1 MSTATSRSAAGSE
14 WGWFLLPAAASIVL
28 LCDGALW
35 VGGWL
40 AAHLGGHGGSAPLW
54 SWLLVVDVIRRG
66 PVAALPGVPL
76 VLLWVCVGAVAILM
90 IVALALLAMA
100 AWALLKGSG
109 APERAMAS
117 RKDLQEMSAKEA
129 GKKARALRPSLRS
142 NEAVAAQDCGLRL
155 FRHMPG
161 GQWLHMSWEDVL
173 VAFMAPRSGK
183 STALAIPAILEA
195 PGAVIATANK
205 SDLVLATR
213 ELRQRDTGCPVGLFD
228 PMGIMHEPQAIW
240 FDLLA
245 GVRGV
250 AGANALA
257 EHFMQTA
264 RDDSKGGDFWS
275 SAAHDLLASLILA
288 AACTPGRTL
297 HDVYTWLTNT
307 VNPEPVE
314 LLRAA
319 GHFPVAG
326 SVAGRQGGAPETRD
340 GIYETARTA
349 AACLQDASIMA
360 WVTPQPDL
368 AVFDPTGFVVSAQ
381 TIYLLSKD
389 ADGISAAPLVAAVT
403 DQVLQAATAQAERN
417 GGRLDPPLV
426 AVLDE
431 AANICRI
438 QRLPQLYS
446 FAGSQG
452 IQLMTI
458 LQSWAQGAAVW
469 GEKGMEALWGA
480 STVKVIGSGIQ
491 DDKFAG
497 RLCRLIGQRDVVQ
510 HSYSSGNRS
519 RSTSTSTRKED
530 IMPVSQISALP
541 KWQGLLLVTGR
552 PVAMVAMVPWF
563 RRPRADEI
571 VAAHDAALHAL
582 TERANTPVGV
592 S

>member
-1 MSTATSRSAAGSE
+1 
-14 WGWFLLPAAASIVL
+14 
-28 LCDGALW
+28 
-35 VGGWL
+35 
-40 AAHLGGHGGSAPLW
+40 
-54 SWLLVVDVIRRG
+54 
-66 PVAALPGVPL
+66 
-76 VLLWVCVGAVAILM
+76 
-90 IVALALLAMA
+90 
-100 AWALLKGSG
+100 
-109 APERAMAS
+109 
-117 RKDLQEMSAKEA
+117 
-129 GKKARALRPSLRS
+129 
-142 NEAVAAQDCGLRL
+142 
-155 FRHMPG
+155 
-161 GQWLHMSWEDVL
+161 
-173 VAFMAPRSGK
+173 
-183 STALAIPAILEA
+183 
-195 PGAVIATANK
+195 
-205 SDLVLATR
+205 
-213 ELRQRDTGCPVGLFD
+213 
-228 PMGIMHEPQAIW
+228 MHEPQAIW

-245 GVRGV
+245 SVRGV
-250 AGANALA
+250 SDANALA

-288 AACTPGRTL
+288 AASALGRTL
-297 HDVYTWLTNT
+297 HDVYTWLPNT

-326 SVAGRQGGAPETRD
+326 SIAGRQGGAPETRD

-360 WVTPQPDL
+360 WVTPQQDL

-458 LQSWAQGAAVW
+458 LQSWAQGEAVW
-469 GEKGMEALWGA
+469 GEKGMEALG
-480 STVKVIGSGIQ
+480 
-491 DDKFAG
+491 
-497 RLCRLIGQRDVVQ
+497 
-510 HSYSSGNRS
+510 
-519 RSTSTSTRKED
+519 E
-530 IMPVSQISALP
+530 PP
-541 KWQGLLLVTGR
+541 
-552 PVAMVAMVPWF
+552 P
-563 RRPRADEI
+563 
-571 VAAHDAALHAL
+571 
-582 TERANTPVGV
+582 
-592 S
+592 

>member
-14 WGWFLLPAAASIVL
+14 AIWFLVPAAATIVL
-28 LCDGALW
+28 LGDGALW

-40 AAHLGGHGGSAPLW
+40 AAHLGGHGAAAPTW

-66 PVAALPGVPL
+66 PATALPGMPL
-76 VLLWVCVGAVAILM
+76 ALLWVCVAVIALLM
-90 IVALALLAMA
+90 IAALALLAVA
-100 AWALLKGSG
+100 ARALLKGSG
-109 APERAMAS
+109 APQRAMAS
-117 RKDLQEMSAKEA
+117 RKDLEEMSTKQAE
-129 GKKARALRPSLRS
+129 KKARALRPSLRS
-142 NEAVAAQDCGLRL
+142 NKTVAEQDRGLRL
-155 FRHMPG
+155 FKLMVG

-213 ELRQRDTGCPVGLFD
+213 ALRQKDTNCPAALFD

-240 FDLLA
+240 FDLLS

-250 AGANALA
+250 SDANALA

-264 RDDSKGGDFWS
+264 RDDSRGGDFWS

-349 AACLQDASIMA
+349 AACLQDAAIMA

-368 AVFDPTGFVVSAQ
+368 AVFDPAGFVLSRQ

-446 FAGSQG
+446 YAGSQG

-458 LQSWAQGAAVW
+458 LTKLG
-469 GEKGMEALWGA
+469 
-480 STVKVIGSGIQ
+480 
-491 DDKFAG
+491 
-497 RLCRLIGQRDVVQ
+497 
-510 HSYSSGNRS
+510 
-519 RSTSTSTRKED
+519 
-530 IMPVSQISALP
+530 
-541 KWQGLLLVTGR
+541 
-552 PVAMVAMVPWF
+552 
-563 RRPRADEI
+563 PR
-571 VAAHDAALHAL
+571 
-582 TERANTPVGV
+582 
-592 S
+592 